1 MRIVCENNY
10 VNVHTCK
17 ICSSVCIES
26 LSDSLYVS
34 DNCSKTSVHKLS
46 CRTLNSSAILRGRFG
61 SLMSFMFG
69 LASMSLAPANWL
81 SLQIHIQ
88 QKMRAYFPK
97 PSYDEVK
104 YLHFF
109 HFILVVFTSLYRL
122 FVRRSFNSKHKHNR
136 YFEWHVMSDRKWLL

>member
-26 LSDSLYVS
+26 LSDILYVP
-34 DNCSKTSVHKLS
+34 DNSSQTSIHKLS
-46 CRTLNSSAILRGRFG
+46 NRSLNCSARAIWMGRFG
-61 SLMSFMFG
+61 FVISIMAW
-69 LASMSLAPANWL
+69 LARLSLAPANWL

-97 PSYDEVK
+97 PSYDG
-104 YLHFF
+104 FF
-109 HFILVVFTSLYRL
+109 
-122 FVRRSFNSKHKHNR
+122 SFHYGRFYITISIACRWKKFKCRNFR
-136 YFEWHVMSDRKWLL
+136 

>member
-26 LSDSLYVS
+26 LSDILYVP
-34 DNCSKTSVHKLS
+34 DNSSQTSIHKLS
-46 CRTLNSSAILRGRFG
+46 NRSLNCSARAIWMGRFG
-61 SLMSFMFG
+61 FVISIMAW
-69 LASMSLAPANWL
+69 LARLSLAPANWL

-104 YLHFF
+104 YIYIFF
-109 HFILVVFTSLYRL
+109 HFIMVVFTSLYRL
-122 FVRRSFNSKHKHNR
+122 LVDEKNSNVGISVKFWEIK
-136 YFEWHVMSDRKWLL
+136 FKDF